1 MGGWNPKFD
10 VDLQF
15 GQQGERWL
23 MWLGTD
29 QAKVEVKTERDTWM
43 NTKNAVFEFK
53 SRGKASGITTTQSDY
68 WLHIFSE
75 RDRAVM
81 AFMFRV
87 DELKGFLRVV
97 YRNPEKYG
105 ARICRGGDD
114 NTSEVILVPIEQL
127 HRVAR
132 WPFSALP

>member
-10 VDLQF
+10 ADLQF

-53 SRGKASGITTTQSDY
+53 SRGKPSGITTTQSDY

-75 RDRAVM
+75 RGQAVM

-87 DELKGFLRVV
+87 EELKQFLRAV
-97 YRNPEKYG
+97 YRDPEKYG
-105 ARICRGGDD
+105 ARICKGGDD
-114 NTSEVILVPIEQL
+114 NSSEVILVPVQEL

>member
-1 MGGWNPKFD
+1 MSGFNPKFD
-10 VDLQF
+10 ADLQF

-43 NTKNAVFEFK
+43 NTKNAVFEFRCRDK
-53 SRGKASGITTTQSDY
+53 PSGITTTQSDY

-75 RDRAVM
+75 RGQAVM
-81 AFMFRV
+81 AFLFRV
-87 DELKGFLRVV
+87 EELKQFLRAV
-97 YRNPEKYG
+97 YKDPEKYG
-105 ARICRGGDD
+105 ARVCRGGDD
-114 NTSEVILVPIEQL
+114 NRSEVILVPVQEL

>member
-1 MGGWNPKFD
+1 MSGFNPKFD
-10 VDLQF
+10 ADLQF

-53 SRGKASGITTTQSDY
+53 SRGKPSGITTTQSDY

-75 RDRAVM
+75 RGQAVM

-87 DELKGFLRVV
+87 EELKQFLRAV
-97 YRNPEKYG
+97 YRDPDKYG
-105 ARICRGGDD
+105 ARICKGGDD
-114 NTSEVILVPIEQL
+114 NSSEVILVPVQEL

-132 WPFSALP
+132 WPFSS

>member
-1 MGGWNPKFD
+1 MSGWNPKFD
-10 VDLQF
+10 ADLQF

-43 NTKNAVFEFK
+43 NTKNAVFEFRCRDK
-53 SRGKASGITTTQSDY
+53 PSGITTTQSDY

-75 RDRAVM
+75 RGQAVM
-81 AFMFRV
+81 AFLFRV
-87 DELKGFLRVV
+87 EELKQFLRAV
-97 YRNPEKYG
+97 YKDPAKYG
-105 ARICRGGDD
+105 ARVCKGGDD
-114 NTSEVILVPIEQL
+114 NRSEVILVPVQEL

>member
-1 MGGWNPKFD
+1 MPGWNPKFD
-10 VDLQF
+10 ADLQF

-29 QAKVEVKTERDTWM
+29 QAKVEVKTERETWM
-43 NTKNAVFEFK
+43 ATKNAVFEFR
-53 SRGKASGITTTQSDY
+53 SRGKPSGITTTEADY

-81 AFMFRV
+81 AFLFRV
-87 DELKGFLRVV
+87 TELKEFLRAV
-97 YRNPEKYG
+97 YKDPAKYG
-105 ARICRGGDD
+105 ARVCNGGDE
-114 NTSEVILVPIEQL
+114 NSSEVILVPVSEL

-132 WPFSALP
+132 WPFSA